1 MCRKQ
6 ESYNPLKRLKVVL
19 FLKRCVVSKNPI
31 ILSFLYVIF
40 ICFACFRRVTKT
52 LYNQYKL
59 LLQFALQC
67 DILLSNRFESAS
79 STVQQG
85 GTGGLNA
92 VLRFE

>member
-1 MCRKQ
+1 MGDYTFHHTKM
-6 ESYNPLKRLKVVL
+6 STKM
-19 FLKRCVVSKNPI
+19 FLR
-31 ILSFLYVIF
+31 
-40 ICFACFRRVTKT
+40 
-52 LYNQYKL
+52 L

-92 VLRFE
+92 VLRFEETQVS

>member
-1 MCRKQ
+1 MCREHPSGFGLHPSHLPPFHFFPENLGSDKLPQ
-6 ESYNPLKRLKVVL
+6 
-19 FLKRCVVSKNPI
+19 
-31 ILSFLYVIF
+31 LYTTNV
-40 ICFACFRRVTKT
+40 R
-52 LYNQYKL
+52 L

-92 VLRFE
+92 VLRFEETQIS